1 MESWCK
7 VQGRRSLVRLGKYE
21 LYWRADMVRDRD
33 FYLTIL
39 RIALPIA
46 LQSFLSF
53 FVVIADDIMVSATVH
68 GLFAQAAVAQIN
80 SITALFTATL
90 TGLVAGSSVLI
101 AQYWG
106 KQDLERIKRIF
117 ALVMWICLSL
127 SMVVVAV
134 MKLFPEAMVG
144 IVISR
149 NDVQITNLALTYF
162 GIICFSYIPFAI
174 STALVGMLRTIEVV
188 RVTAYAALFTLVVN
202 IGLNYILIFG
212 KLGFP
217 ALGVQGAAIATLVA
231 RIAEMV
237 FVGIYAFCV
246 QKKIALKLRD
256 FFVMDKTLLKDY
268 CFYGLPVGITDA
280 QWALIGMLKAAIIG
294 QMGGVF
300 MASNS
305 IANSMANLGTLFTFG
320 LAGGA
325 AVVVGKAVGRGDY
338 ETAKEY
344 SKTIQIM
351 FLGVG
356 LFMAGLVFLFRVPFV
371 SLYGSASNPEVF
383 NLSVTLITIVAV
395 TMIGT
400 TYHASCFVG
409 INRGAGD
416 SRFVALVDMICGWFV
431 VLPLTLLAA
440 FVWNV
445 SLPLVFLATRI
456 DQTFKWIIALIR
468 LRGDKWIKNVTRDF
482 PA

>member
-1 MESWCK
+1 
-7 VQGRRSLVRLGKYE
+7 
-21 LYWRADMVRDRD
+21 MVRDRE
-33 FYLTIL
+33 FYMTML

-53 FVVIADDIMVSATVH
+53 LVVIADDIMVSSTSH
-68 GLFAQAAVAQIN
+68 GLFAQAAVAQVN
-80 SITALFTATL
+80 SITALFTATM
-90 TGLVAGSSVLI
+90 TGLIAGSSVLI

-106 KQDLERIKRIF
+106 RKDMERIKRIF
-117 ALVMWICLSL
+117 AVVMWICIIVSL
-127 SMVVVAV
+127 AVVAL
-134 MKLFPEAMVG
+134 MKLFPETIVG
-144 IVISR
+144 IVINR
-149 NDVQITNLALTYF
+149 NDIQITDLALEYLA
-162 GIICFSYIPFAI
+162 IICFSYVPFAI

-188 RVTAYAALFTLVVN
+188 KITMYAALHTLVVN

-217 ALGVQGAAIATLVA
+217 ALGVRGAAIATLLA
-231 RIAEMV
+231 RISEMIL
-237 FVGIYAFCV
+237 VGLYAFYI
-246 QKKIALKLRD
+246 QKEIELKPRD
-256 FFVMDKTLLKDY
+256 FLVIDRTMLKDY
-268 CFYGLPVGITDA
+268 SFYGLPVGITDA

-294 QMGGVF
+294 QLGGVF
-300 MASNS
+300 MAANS

-338 ETAKEY
+338 QTAREY

-351 FLGVG
+351 FFGVG
-356 LFMAGLVFLFRVPFV
+356 LVMAGLVFLLRVPFV
-371 SLYGSASNPEVF
+371 SLYGSSSNPEVYG
-383 NLSVTLITIVAV
+383 LSVQLIAILAV

-416 SRFVALVDMICGWFV
+416 SRFVAMVDMICGWVV

-440 FVWNV
+440 FVWN
-445 SLPLVFLATRI
+445 LPLPMVFLATRI
-456 DQTFKWIIALIR
+456 DQCFKWIIAFFR
-468 LRGDKWIKNVTRDF
+468 LRGNKWIKNVTRESSVS
-482 PA
+482 